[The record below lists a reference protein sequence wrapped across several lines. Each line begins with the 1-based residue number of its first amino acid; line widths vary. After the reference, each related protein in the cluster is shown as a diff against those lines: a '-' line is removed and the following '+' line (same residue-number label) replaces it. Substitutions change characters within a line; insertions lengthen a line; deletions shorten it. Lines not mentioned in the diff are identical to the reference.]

1 MSTSTSTGFCRV
13 NRRRPCLICGKP
25 DWCSYTS
32 DERISICMR
41 VSDGARKINRHGG
54 AIYAHEE
61 DESRT
66 RRPFHIQTKIVEEF
80 PQSPLAPIEHRDFV
94 YSTLIRLSP
103 AANYYESLIA
113 AEKGL
118 LPRGFKARNFGNYGG
133 LPPSFDER
141 NRLVRQLL
149 RDAQSQFQIPDSLRG
164 VPGFWEDAQGVH
176 LWKPTDYHA
185 PRLLIPVRD
194 AEGRIQACQMRCPGT
209 KKKGLRYCWLSSAGM
224 PSGIGSGS
232 PLHFTFRLSDLAEGE
247 PIVIVEGALKADA
260 LFALRPDL
268 HIVATAGVSANHEA
282 LIELTRAR
290 LVLIAFDQDYHTNAV
305 VCLRMAA
312 LIAGRWRSEG
322 TLATTRVA
330 VWDQKAKGIDDAVLW
345 KLLVNSISVQSWFS
359 QLSQD
364 FQQKVTSELC
374 TRTENPVR
382 H

>member
-1 MSTSTSTGFCRV
+1 
-13 NRRRPCLICGKP
+13 
-25 DWCSYTS
+25 
-32 DERISICMR
+32 MR

-118 LPRGFKARNFGNYGG
+118 LSRGFKAKHFDNYGG
-133 LPPSFDER
+133 LPASFDER
-141 NRLVRQLL
+141 TRLVRQIL
-149 RDAQSQFQIPDSLRG
+149 RDGKSQFQILDWLRG

-176 LWKPTDYHA
+176 LWKPTDYYA

-194 AEGRIQACQMRCPGT
+194 TEGRIQACQMRCPGT

-224 PSGIGSGS
+224 PYGIGSGS
-232 PLHFTFRLSDLAEGE
+232 PLHFTFRLSDFADGE

-260 LFALRPDL
+260 LFALRSDL

-282 LIELTRAR
+282 LIELTRGR
-290 LVLIAFDQDYHTNAV
+290 LVLIAFDQDYHTNAA
-305 VCLRMAA
+305 VCLRLAA
-312 LIAGRWRSEG
+312 LIAGRWRTEG

-330 VWDQKAKGIDDAVLW
+330 GWDGSAKGIDDAVLR
-345 KLLVNSISVQSWFS
+345 KFPITSISIHRWFS
-359 QLSQD
+359 QLSPD
-364 FQQKVTSELC
+364 FQQKVAGELWDGSVIS
-374 TRTENPVR
+374 R
-382 H
+382 

>member
-1 MSTSTSTGFCRV
+1 M
-13 NRRRPCLICGKP
+13 
-25 DWCSYTS
+25 
-32 DERISICMR
+32 
-41 VSDGARKINRHGG
+41 
-54 AIYAHEE
+54 
-61 DESRT
+61 
-66 RRPFHIQTKIVEEF
+66 
-80 PQSPLAPIEHRDFV
+80 
-94 YSTLIRLSP
+94 
-103 AANYYESLIA
+103 
-113 AEKGL
+113 
-118 LPRGFKARNFGNYGG
+118 
-133 LPPSFDER
+133 
-141 NRLVRQLL
+141 
-149 RDAQSQFQIPDSLRG
+149 
-164 VPGFWEDAQGVH
+164 
-176 LWKPTDYHA
+176 
-185 PRLLIPVRD
+185 
-194 AEGRIQACQMRCPGT
+194 
-209 KKKGLRYCWLSSAGM
+209 
-224 PSGIGSGS
+224 
-232 PLHFTFRLSDLAEGE
+232 
-247 PIVIVEGALKADA
+247 IVEGALKADA

>member
-54 AIYAHEE
+54 AIYAHKE
-61 DESRT
+61 DESQT
-66 RRPFHIQTKIVEEF
+66 RRPFRIQTKIVEEF
-80 PQSPLAPIEHRDFV
+80 PQSPLAPIELRDFA
-94 YSTLIRLSP
+94 YSMLIRLSP

-118 LPRGFKARNFGNYGG
+118 LPRGFKARDFDNYGG

-149 RDAQSQFQIPDSLRG
+149 KAVKRQFQIPDSLRG

-176 LWKPTDYHA
+176 LWKPTDYYA

-194 AEGRIQACQMRCPGT
+194 TEGRIQACQMRCPRT

-224 PSGIGSGS
+224 PHGTGSGS
-232 PLHFTFRLSDLAEGE
+232 PLHFTFRLSDLTEGE

-260 LFALRPDL
+260 LFVLRPDL
-268 HIVATAGVSANHEA
+268 HIVATAGVSANHES
-282 LIELTRAR
+282 LIELTRGR
-290 LVLIAFDQDYHTNAV
+290 LVLIAFDQDYHTNAA
-305 VCLRMAA
+305 VCLRLAA

-322 TLATTRVA
+322 TLANTRIA
-330 VWDQKAKGIDDAVLW
+330 VWDRSAKGIDDAALR
-345 KLLVNSISVQSWFS
+345 KLPITSISVQQWFS

-364 FQQKVTSELC
+364 FQQKVPGELC
-374 TRTENPVR
+374 DRSVISR
-382 H
+382 